1 MRKRAPALLL
11 ERQKKSVVFFCLTNQ
26 QKLIRRPSWAV
37 VELPDGV
44 WESFEDE
51 VMTKLNIKVAEEIEL
66 LRLVTVGSVD
76 DGKSTLIG
84 RLLVDTKGAFEDQ
97 LLAVRKERGAEQIAS
112 AAEIDLAML
121 TDGLSAEREQGITI
135 DVAYRYFATPKRKFI
150 MADCPGH
157 VQYTRNMV
165 TGASTANAAI
175 ILIDAR
181 NGVMQQTR
189 RHTHILGLLG
199 ISHLIVAI
207 NKMDLVDYDQTVF
220 ESIRDEMDKYCAKQG
235 VKDLICL
242 PMSALDGD
250 MVAVRGDNM
259 HWYDGK
265 TLLETLESL
274 SVLGDVDTQPFRLP
288 VQLVN
293 RPQTADLPD
302 YRGFMGTIASGT
314 VKVGD
319 AVKAIPSGNT
329 STVKE
334 IVTFDGNLEEAFAPQ
349 SITLTLN
356 DEIDVSRGDM
366 LVHPGQETAN
376 NKELTAN
383 VCWIGDEQLSVR
395 KKYVLKHTTNS
406 VKAMVASI
414 DFRRDIN
421 TLNRDEA
428 DELVMNEIGQITFQL
443 QKPLHCDSYADN
455 RITGSFIVIDTFT
468 NNTVGAGMVL

>member
-1 MRKRAPALLL
+1 
-11 ERQKKSVVFFCLTNQ
+11 
-26 QKLIRRPSWAV
+26 
-37 VELPDGV
+37 
-44 WESFEDE
+44 
-51 VMTKLNIKVAEEIEL
+51 MTKFNFELTKEIEL

-97 LLAVRKERGAEQIAS
+97 LMAVRKKKGTKTIAS

-157 VQYTRNMV
+157 EQYTRNMV

-181 NGVMQQTR
+181 NGVMPQTK

-199 ISHLIVAI
+199 IPHLIVAV
-207 NKMDLVDYDQTVF
+207 NKMDLVDHDQSVY
-220 ESIRDEMDKYCAKQG
+220 ESIRAEMQAYCAKQG

-250 MVAVRGDNM
+250 MVAIRGDKM
-259 HWYDGK
+259 DWYEGR
-265 TLLETLESL
+265 TLLETLEGL
-274 SVLGDVDTQPFRLP
+274 SVLDAVDEQPFRLP
-288 VQLVN
+288 VQLIN

-319 AVKAIPSGNT
+319 AVKAIPSGNI

-334 IVTFDGNLEEAFAPQ
+334 IVAFDGNLQEAFAPQ

-356 DEIDVSRGDM
+356 DEIDLSRGDM
-366 LVHPGQETAN
+366 LVHEGREPSDS
-376 NKELTAN
+376 KELTAN
-383 VCWIGDEQLSVR
+383 VCWIGDEPLLPR
-395 KKYVLKHTTNS
+395 GKYLIKHTTNS
-406 VKAMVASI
+406 VKAVVASI
-414 DFRRDIN
+414 DFRRDIHS
-421 TLNRDEA
+421 LAKDDA
-428 DELVMNEIGQITFQL
+428 DALAMNEIGQITFKL
-443 QKPLHCDSYADN
+443 QKALHFDAYSDN
-455 RITGSFIVIDTFT
+455 RATGSFIVIDTFT
-468 NNTVGAGMVL
+468 NNTVGAGMIV

>member
-1 MRKRAPALLL
+1 
-11 ERQKKSVVFFCLTNQ
+11 
-26 QKLIRRPSWAV
+26 
-37 VELPDGV
+37 
-44 WESFEDE
+44 
-51 VMTKLNIKVAEEIEL
+51 MTELNIKLAEEVEL

-97 LLAVRKERGAEQIAS
+97 LLAVRKKKGQEHHIAS

-157 VQYTRNMV
+157 EQYTRNMV
-165 TGASTANAAI
+165 TGASTASAAI

-181 NGVMQQTR
+181 NGVMPQTK

-199 ISHLIVAI
+199 IPHLIVAV
-207 NKMDLVDYDQTVF
+207 NKMDLVGHDQAVY
-220 ESIRDEMDKYCAKQG
+220 EKIREEMIAYCGKQG

-250 MVAVRGDNM
+250 MVAVRGDNLG
-259 HWYDGK
+259 WYEGK
-265 TLLETLESL
+265 TLLETLETL
-274 SVLGDVDTQPFRLP
+274 SALGDIDSKPFRFP
-288 VQLVN
+288 IQLVN

-302 YRGFMGTIASGT
+302 YRGFMGTIASGM

-319 AVKAIPSGNT
+319 EVVAVPSGNT

-349 SITLTLN
+349 SVTLTLN

-366 LVHPGQETAN
+366 LTLVGEKASDS
-376 NKELTAN
+376 KELTAN
-383 VCWIGDEQLSVR
+383 VCWIGDEPLTNR
-395 KKYVLKHTTNS
+395 KKYIIKHTTNS
-406 VKAMVASI
+406 VKAMVTSI
-414 DFRRDIN
+414 DFRRDIHN
-421 TLNRDEA
+421 LNKEEA
-428 DELVMNEIGQITFQL
+428 DELAMNEIGQITFKL
-443 QKPLHCDSYADN
+443 QKPVHYDRYADN
-455 RITGSFIVIDTFT
+455 RTTGSFILIDTFT
-468 NNTVGAGMVL
+468 NNTVGAGMIV

>member
-1 MRKRAPALLL
+1 
-11 ERQKKSVVFFCLTNQ
+11 
-26 QKLIRRPSWAV
+26 
-37 VELPDGV
+37 
-44 WESFEDE
+44 
-51 VMTKLNIKVAEEIEL
+51 MTKLNIKMTKEIEL

-97 LLAVRKERGAEQIAS
+97 LLAVRKKKGTVHIAS

-157 VQYTRNMV
+157 EQYTRNMV
-165 TGASTANAAI
+165 TGASTASAAI

-181 NGVMQQTR
+181 NGVMPQTK
-189 RHTHILGLLG
+189 RHTHILGLLN
-199 ISHLIVAI
+199 IPHLIVAI
-207 NKMDLVDYDQTVF
+207 NKMDLVGHDQATY
-220 ESIRDEMDKYCAKQG
+220 EKIREDMQAYCAKQG

-250 MVAVRGDNM
+250 MVAVRGKNLD
-259 HWYDGK
+259 WYKGK
-265 TLLETLESL
+265 TLLETLETL
-274 SVLGDVDTQPFRLP
+274 PALGDIDNKPFRMP

-319 AVKAIPSGNT
+319 QIVSVPSGNT

-334 IVTFDGNLEEAFAPQ
+334 IVTFDGNLDEAFAPQ
-349 SITLTLN
+349 SVTLTLN
-356 DEIDVSRGDM
+356 DEIDISRGDM
-366 LVHPGQETAN
+366 ITHVDDKAMDA
-376 NKELTAN
+376 KELTAN
-383 VCWIGDEQLSVR
+383 ICWIGDEPLTERQ
-395 KKYVLKHTTNS
+395 KYIVKHTTNS

-414 DFRRDIN
+414 DFKTDIH
-421 TLNRDEA
+421 TLDHQEDA
-428 DELVMNEIGQITFQL
+428 TELAMNEIGQITL
-443 QKPLHCDSYADN
+443 KLMKPLHYDTYAEN
-455 RITGSFIVIDTFT
+455 RTTGSFILIDTFT
-468 NNTVGAGMVL
+468 NNTVGAVMII

>member
-1 MRKRAPALLL
+1 MT
-11 ERQKKSVVFFCLTNQ
+11 EFNF
-26 QKLIRRPSWAV
+26 KLSQ
-37 VELPDGV
+37 
-44 WESFEDE
+44 
-51 VMTKLNIKVAEEIEL
+51 EIEL

-97 LLAVRKERGAEQIAS
+97 LLAVRKKKGQEHVAS

-121 TDGLSAEREQGITI
+121 TDGLAAEREQGITI

-157 VQYTRNMV
+157 EQYTRNMV

-181 NGVMQQTR
+181 NGVMPQTK

-199 ISHLIVAI
+199 IPHLIVAV
-207 NKMDLVDYDQTVF
+207 NKMDLVDFDQATF
-220 ESIRDEMDKYCAKQG
+220 EKIREEMAAYCEKQG
-235 VKDLICL
+235 VKDLICI

-259 HWYDGK
+259 GWYEGQ

-274 SVLGDVDTQPFRLP
+274 SVLEDDDKPFRFP

-293 RPQTADLPD
+293 RPQTTDLPD

-319 AVKAIPSGNT
+319 EVVEATSGLR
-329 STVKE
+329 SKVKE
-334 IVTFDGNLEEAFAPQ
+334 IITFDGNLESAFAPQ
-349 SITLTLN
+349 SVTLTLE

-366 LVHPGQETAN
+366 LVHPSALPQSS
-376 NKELTAN
+376 KQLVAN
-383 VCWIGDEQLSVR
+383 VCWIGDEPLSPR
-395 KKYVLKHTTNS
+395 KKYLLKHTTHT
-406 VKAMVASI
+406 VKAMVDGI
-414 DFRRDIN
+414 DFRRDIHS
-421 TLNRDEA
+421 LDKEQA
-428 DELVMNEIGQITFQL
+428 DELAMNEIGQITFKL
-443 QKPLHCDSYADN
+443 LKPMHFDSYADN
-455 RITGSFIVIDTFT
+455 RATGSFILIDSFT
-468 NNTVGAGMVL
+468 NNTVGAGMIV

>member
-1 MRKRAPALLL
+1 MT
-11 ERQKKSVVFFCLTNQ
+11 EVNF
-26 QKLIRRPSWAV
+26 KL
-37 VELPDGV
+37 
-44 WESFEDE
+44 
-51 VMTKLNIKVAEEIEL
+51 AEEVEL

-97 LLAVRKERGAEQIAS
+97 LLAVRKQKGQEGQVAS

-157 VQYTRNMV
+157 EQYTRNMV
-165 TGASTANAAI
+165 TGASTASAAI

-181 NGVMQQTR
+181 NGVMPQTK

-199 ISHLIVAI
+199 IPHLIVAV
-207 NKMDLVDYDQTVF
+207 NKMDLVGFDQAVF
-220 ESIRDEMDKYCAKQG
+220 EKIRQDMQAYCEKQG
-235 VKDLICL
+235 VKDLICI

-250 MVAVRGDNM
+250 MVAVRGD
-259 HWYDGK
+259 HLGWYEGK
-265 TLLETLESL
+265 TLLETLETL
-274 SVLGDVDTQPFRLP
+274 STLGGIDALPFRLP

-314 VKVGD
+314 VRVGD
-319 AVKAIPSGNT
+319 RIVAVPSGNT

-356 DEIDVSRGDM
+356 DEIDISRGDM
-366 LVHPGQETAN
+366 ITHVEQKARDA
-376 NKELTAN
+376 KEITAN
-383 VCWIGDEQLSVR
+383 VCWIGSEPLSER
-395 KKYVLKHTTNS
+395 KKYLIKHTTNS
-406 VKAMVASI
+406 VKAVVSSI
-414 DFRRDIN
+414 DFRRDIH
-421 TLNRDEA
+421 TLDKDAA
-428 DELVMNEIGQITFQL
+428 DELAMNEIGQVTFKL
-443 QKPLHCDSYADN
+443 QKPLHCDAYADN
-455 RITGSFIVIDTFT
+455 RVTGSFILIDTFT
-468 NNTVGAGMVL
+468 NNTVGAGMII

>member
-1 MRKRAPALLL
+1 MSTLNL
-11 ERQKKSVVFFCLTNQ
+11 ELAK
-26 QKLIRRPSWAV
+26 
-37 VELPDGV
+37 
-44 WESFEDE
+44 
-51 VMTKLNIKVAEEIEL
+51 EIEL

-97 LLAVRKERGAEQIAS
+97 LLAVRKKKGAVKVSS

-121 TDGLSAEREQGITI
+121 TDGLAAEREQGITI

-157 VQYTRNMV
+157 EQYTRNMV
-165 TGASTANAAI
+165 TGASTAHTAI

-181 NGVMQQTR
+181 HGVLPQTM

-199 ISHLIVAI
+199 MPHLIVAV
-207 NKMDLVDYDQTVF
+207 NKMDLVDYDQAIF
-220 ESIRDEMDKYCAKQG
+220 DKIREDMDAYCAKQG
-235 VKDLICL
+235 IKDLICT
-242 PMSALDGD
+242 PMSALTGD
-250 MVAVRGDNM
+250 MVTIRGDHM
-259 HWYDGK
+259 PWYEGA

-274 SVLGDVDTQPFRLP
+274 SVLDDVDEQPFRMP

-319 AVKAIPSGNT
+319 DITVVPSGLC

-334 IVTFDGNLEEAFAPQ
+334 IVTFDGNLDEAFAPQ

-356 DEIDVSRGDM
+356 DNIDISRGDM
-366 LVHPGQETAN
+366 LVHSGESTTGE
-376 NKELTAN
+376 KVVTAN
-383 VCWIGDEQLSVR
+383 VCWIGDEPLQAR
-395 KKYVLKHTTNS
+395 KKYIIKHTTRQ
-406 VKAMVASI
+406 VKAIVDGI
-414 DFRRDIN
+414 DFKRNIHSLEEEQADSLQMNDIGK
-421 TLNRDEA
+421 
-428 DELVMNEIGQITFQL
+428 VTFKL
-443 QKPLHCDSYADN
+443 QQALHCDAYADN
-455 RITGSFIVIDTFT
+455 RITGSFIVIDSFT
-468 NNTVGAGMVL
+468 NNTVGAGMICK

>member
-1 MRKRAPALLL
+1 MT
-11 ERQKKSVVFFCLTNQ
+11 EFNFELT
-26 QKLIRRPSWAV
+26 K
-37 VELPDGV
+37 
-44 WESFEDE
+44 
-51 VMTKLNIKVAEEIEL
+51 EIEL

-97 LLAVRKERGAEQIAS
+97 LLAVRKKKGTEHIAS

-157 VQYTRNMV
+157 EQYTRNMV

-181 NGVMQQTR
+181 NGVMPQTK

-207 NKMDLVDYDQTVF
+207 NKMDLVDHDQATF
-220 ESIRDEMDKYCAKQG
+220 EQIRAEMDDYCAKQG
-235 VKDLICL
+235 VKDLICI

-250 MVAVRGDNM
+250 MVAVRGDHM
-259 HWYDGK
+259 DWYQGQ

-274 SVLGDVDTQPFRLP
+274 SVLENDEQAFRLP

-293 RPQTADLPD
+293 RPQTAALPD

-319 AVKAIPSGNT
+319 AIKAIPSGNT

-334 IVTFDGNLEEAFAPQ
+334 IVTFDGLLEEAFAPQ
-349 SITLTLN
+349 SVTLTLN

-366 LVHPGQETAN
+366 LVHVGNETSDS
-376 NKELTAN
+376 KELTAN
-383 VCWIGDEQLSVR
+383 VCWIGDEPLTVR
-395 KKYVLKHTTNS
+395 KKYLIKHTTQS
-406 VKAMVASI
+406 VKAMVANI
-414 DFRRDIN
+414 DFRRDIH
-421 TLNRDEA
+421 TLNKDEA
-428 DELVMNEIGQITFQL
+428 DELAMNEIGQITFKL
-443 QKPLHCDSYADN
+443 MKPLHCDSYAGN
-455 RITGSFIVIDTFT
+455 RTTGSFIVIDTFT
-468 NNTVGAGMVL
+468 NNTVGAGMIV